1 MELEFRRRDYGAT
14 HKSQFLPRSQTQKH
28 PLSSTL
34 ASRDQ
39 QAKTVRGRDLHF
51 FDPLRGLDVN
61 ASAEENVED
70 TCISI
75 EVVTQDLIK
84 EWKSLKRILMQRFP
98 VSKVISFSPISNI
111 ITKGSKV
118 ESPSALSHPEETGS
132 EQTSLEEPAKII
144 SQHEYIA
151 KVHELRDGINS
162 AWQAEDRV
170 TSLKLSIKVNI
181 LTNQI
186 ALQQSMENLFV
197 KISKNWLCSI
207 PLYHFYPSSLLG
219 NKNRYVTKLLMDTTV
234 LRFYPTV
241 FVIVTDM
248 LDMLGDMVWERI
260 KQKAELDIDGTVIC
274 ALPNDFQSS
283 DICLEARETCYNWFC
298 KVGSVRELL
307 PRIYLELAILPCWRF
322 LINQPMEVL
331 DRLVM
336 MVRGL
341 ADPLTSLYCRLYMVH
356 RMQKFGFCSSGYLIK
371 CIKDI
376 EDVLAPVLVDK
387 EGYSYITDDK
397 KLLFSLVE
405 PAIEYIMKCLF
416 LTGRQENN
424 VLGILEEL
432 GFGRNKFQSSYNS
445 SHVSILL
452 HYLLKELP
460 SELVSSLAMEILDMI
475 RCSNDCSFSQVLNYR
490 LLGNRLSEGKSQEG
504 FLSSLIDEVI
514 QAASQYQSLY
524 DYLRIMDAY
533 VDLMLQNKMENH
545 LDALLDDIVSLAR
558 DKFLSEEEQASLQS
572 IILKLLSHFENLQE
586 VLPLNHFIE
595 ILDLMS
601 GTSKS
606 SVNMHLLNMGTR
618 DGCICDS
625 TTVQLL
631 FEVSQALYDATDFVN
646 IKDDDNR
653 QTSHLISRFV
663 EMVDYGA
670 EMERHLLFL
679 AECREA
685 FNGIHELKE
694 TLVRSSNTLAVKAL
708 KAGKKHINF
717 VKSCLAFSEV
727 TIPSISS
734 PTKHLNLYLETA
746 EVALL
751 GGLISHSDELVMSA
765 VEYLENVALTDGLK
779 SIDIDSMASVICKLC
794 SLLVMIPGNP
804 EKGVM
809 EILKSIF
816 SATRSSSWATPRVKV
831 KIFCAIMSLLS
842 TLSQDN
848 LPYHSANPEIIGNE
862 LLFFGDS
869 SYKQE
874 LVSCTQLV
882 LSELLDAIEQESSQ
896 ISRGNMALEACNCIS
911 SALVMNEKVKEL
923 CLRLLETAKGCLGA
937 NDRYIESTKKSLQ
950 LRYTE

>member
-14 HKSQFLPRSQTQKH
+14 QKSQFLPRSQALKH

-34 ASRDQ
+34 ASRQQ
-39 QAKTVRGRDLHF
+39 QAKTVRGSDLDF

-61 ASAEENVED
+61 ASAEEKVRD
-70 TCISI
+70 TSISI
-75 EVVTQDLIK
+75 EAVTQDLIK
-84 EWKSLKRILMQRFP
+84 EWKSLKRVLMQRFP

-111 ITKGSKV
+111 ITKRSKV
-118 ESPSALSHPEETGS
+118 EAPSALSHSEETGS

-144 SQHEYIA
+144 NQQEYIA
-151 KVHELRDGINS
+151 KVHELREGINC

-170 TSLKLSIKVNI
+170 KSLKLSIK
-181 LTNQI
+181 
-186 ALQQSMENLFV
+186 
-197 KISKNWLCSI
+197 
-207 PLYHFYPSSLLG
+207 
-219 NKNRYVTKLLMDTTV
+219 VTKLLMDTTV
-234 LRFYPTV
+234 LQFYPTV

-260 KQKAELDIDGTVIC
+260 KQKSELDVDGTVIC
-274 ALPNDFQSS
+274 SLLNDFQSS

-341 ADPLTSLYCRLYMVH
+341 ADPLASLYCRLYMVH
-356 RMQKFGFCSSGYLIK
+356 RMQKFGFCNSGILIK

-397 KLLFSLVE
+397 KLLFSLME
-405 PAIEYIMKCLF
+405 PAIEYIVKCLF

-424 VLGILEEL
+424 VLGMLEEF
-432 GFGRNKFQSSYNS
+432 GFGRNKFQSSCNS
-445 SHVSILL
+445 LHVSILL
-452 HYLLKELP
+452 HHLLKELP
-460 SELVSSLAMEILDMI
+460 SELVISLATEILDMI
-475 RCSNDCSFSQVLNYR
+475 KCTNDCSFSQVLNYR
-490 LLGNRLSEGKSQEG
+490 LLGNKLSEGKSQEG

-545 LDALLDDIVSLAR
+545 LDALLDDIVNLAR

-572 IILKLLSHFENLQE
+572 IILKLLAHFENLQE

-618 DGCICDS
+618 SGCICDS
-625 TTVQLL
+625 TTVQFL

-670 EMERHLLFL
+670 EMERHLMFL

-708 KAGKKHINF
+708 KAGKKHTNF

-727 TIPSISS
+727 TVPSISS

-751 GGLISHSDELVMSA
+751 GGLISHSDGLVMSA

-779 SIDIDSMASVICKLC
+779 SIDVDSMASVVCKFC
-794 SLLVMIPGNP
+794 SVLVMIPGNP

-816 SATRSSSWATPRVKV
+816 SATCSSSWATPRLKV

-848 LPYHSANPEIIGNE
+848 LPYHSANPEIIGND

-869 SYKQE
+869 SYKQG

-882 LSELLDAIEQESSQ
+882 LSVLLDAIEQESSQ
-896 ISRGNMALEACNCIS
+896 IARGNMALEACNCIS
-911 SALVMNEKVKEL
+911 SALVMNEKVTEL
-923 CLRLLETAKGCLGA
+923 CLRLLETAKDCLGA

-950 LRYTE
+950 L

>member
-75 EVVTQDLIK
+75 EAVTQDLIK

-111 ITKGSKV
+111 ITKGSKAV

-170 TSLKLSIKVNI
+170 TSLKLSIK
-181 LTNQI
+181 
-186 ALQQSMENLFV
+186 
-197 KISKNWLCSI
+197 
-207 PLYHFYPSSLLG
+207 
-219 NKNRYVTKLLMDTTV
+219 VTKLLMDTTV

-618 DGCICDS
+618 NGCICDS

-765 VEYLENVALTDGLK
+765 VEYLENVVLTDGLK

-816 SATRSSSWATPRVKV
+816 SATRSSSWATLRVKV

>member
-170 TSLKLSIKVNI
+170 TSLKLSIK
-181 LTNQI
+181 
-186 ALQQSMENLFV
+186 
-197 KISKNWLCSI
+197 
-207 PLYHFYPSSLLG
+207 
-219 NKNRYVTKLLMDTTV
+219 VTKLLMDTTV

>member
-1 MELEFRRRDYGAT
+1 MEFEFRRRDYGAT
-14 HKSQFLPRSQTQKH
+14 HESKLLPRSQAHKH

-34 ASRDQ
+34 VSRQQ
-39 QAKTVRGRDLHF
+39 QANTIRGSDIDF
-51 FDPLRGLDVN
+51 FDPLRGLDVS
-61 ASAEENVED
+61 ASAEENVEE
-70 TCISI
+70 TSSISI
-75 EVVTQDLIK
+75 EAVAHDIIK

-111 ITKGSKV
+111 IMKGSKV
-118 ESPSALSHPEETGS
+118 EAPSALSHLEETRS
-132 EQTSLEEPAKII
+132 EQISLEETAKII
-144 SQHEYIA
+144 NQQEYIA
-151 KVHELRDGINS
+151 KLHELRDGITC

-170 TSLKLSIKVNI
+170 TSLKLSIKV
-181 LTNQI
+181 
-186 ALQQSMENLFV
+186 
-197 KISKNWLCSI
+197 
-207 PLYHFYPSSLLG
+207 
-219 NKNRYVTKLLMDTTV
+219 TKLLMDTTV
-234 LRFYPTV
+234 LQFYPTV

-260 KQKAELDIDGTVIC
+260 KQKAELDVDGTVIC
-274 ALPNDFQSS
+274 SLLNDFQAS
-283 DICLEARETCYNWFC
+283 DICLEARETCHNWFC

-341 ADPLTSLYCRLYMVH
+341 ADPLASLYCRLYMVY
-356 RMQKFGFCSSGYLIK
+356 RMQKFGFCNSGYLIK

-376 EDVLAPVLVDK
+376 EDILAPVLVDK

-397 KLLFSLVE
+397 KLIFSLME

-424 VLGILEEL
+424 VLGMLDEL
-432 GFGRNKFQSSYNS
+432 GFGRKKRQSSYKS

-452 HYLLKELP
+452 HHFLKELA

-475 RCSNDCSFSQVLNYR
+475 KCSNDCSFSQVLNYR
-490 LLGNRLSEGKSQEG
+490 LLGIRLSEGKYQEG
-504 FLSSLIDEVI
+504 FLSSLVTEVI
-514 QAASQYQSLY
+514 QVASQYQSLY

-545 LDALLDDIVSLAR
+545 LDALLDDIVSLAC
-558 DKFLSEEEQASLQS
+558 DDFLSEEEQASLQS

-586 VLPLNHFIE
+586 VLNLNHFIE

-606 SVNMHLLNMGTR
+606 SVNMHLLNMGIR
-618 DGCICDS
+618 NGCICDS

-663 EMVDYGA
+663 EMVDYKA
-670 EMERHLLFL
+670 EMERHLMFL

-727 TIPSISS
+727 TIPSVST

-751 GGLISHSDELVMSA
+751 GGLIAHSDGLVMSA
-765 VEYLENVALTDGLK
+765 VEYLENVPVTDGLK
-779 SIDIDSMASVICKLC
+779 SIDVDSMASVVCKLC
-794 SLLVMIPGNP
+794 SLLVMVPGNP

-809 EILKSIF
+809 EFLKSIF
-816 SATRSSSWATPRVKV
+816 SATCSSSWAMPRLKV
-831 KIFCAIMSLLS
+831 KIFCAIISVSS
-842 TLSQDN
+842 TLSQDD
-848 LPYHSANPEIIGNE
+848 LPYRSANPEIIGND

-874 LVSCTQLV
+874 LVSFTQLV
-882 LSELLDAIEQESSQ
+882 LGELLNAIEKESSQ
-896 ISRGNMALEACNCIS
+896 STRGNMALEACNCIS
-911 SALVMNEKVKEL
+911 SALVVNEKVSQV

-950 LRYTE
+950 L

>member
-75 EVVTQDLIK
+75 EAVTQDLIK

-111 ITKGSKV
+111 ITKGSKAV

-170 TSLKLSIKVNI
+170 TSLKLSIK
-181 LTNQI
+181 
-186 ALQQSMENLFV
+186 
-197 KISKNWLCSI
+197 
-207 PLYHFYPSSLLG
+207 
-219 NKNRYVTKLLMDTTV
+219 VTKLLMDTTV

-341 ADPLTSLYCRLYMVH
+341 ADPLTSLYCRLYKVH

-618 DGCICDS
+618 NGCICDS

>member
-1 MELEFRRRDYGAT
+1 
-14 HKSQFLPRSQTQKH
+14 
-28 PLSSTL
+28 
-34 ASRDQ
+34 
-39 QAKTVRGRDLHF
+39 
-51 FDPLRGLDVN
+51 
-61 ASAEENVED
+61 
-70 TCISI
+70 
-75 EVVTQDLIK
+75 
-84 EWKSLKRILMQRFP
+84 
-98 VSKVISFSPISNI
+98 
-111 ITKGSKV
+111 
-118 ESPSALSHPEETGS
+118 
-132 EQTSLEEPAKII
+132 
-144 SQHEYIA
+144 
-151 KVHELRDGINS
+151 
-162 AWQAEDRV
+162 
-170 TSLKLSIKVNI
+170 
-181 LTNQI
+181 
-186 ALQQSMENLFV
+186 
-197 KISKNWLCSI
+197 
-207 PLYHFYPSSLLG
+207 
-219 NKNRYVTKLLMDTTV
+219 
-234 LRFYPTV
+234 
-241 FVIVTDM
+241 
-248 LDMLGDMVWERI
+248 
-260 KQKAELDIDGTVIC
+260 
-274 ALPNDFQSS
+274 
-283 DICLEARETCYNWFC
+283 
-298 KVGSVRELL
+298 
-307 PRIYLELAILPCWRF
+307 
-322 LINQPMEVL
+322 MEVL

-618 DGCICDS
+618 NGCICDS

-765 VEYLENVALTDGLK
+765 VEYLENVVLTDG
-779 SIDIDSMASVICKLC
+779 
-794 SLLVMIPGNP
+794 
-804 EKGVM
+804 E
-809 EILKSIF
+809 
-816 SATRSSSWATPRVKV
+816 
-831 KIFCAIMSLLS
+831 
-842 TLSQDN
+842 
-848 LPYHSANPEIIGNE
+848 SAN
-862 LLFFGDS
+862 
-869 SYKQE
+869 
-874 LVSCTQLV
+874 V
-882 LSELLDAIEQESSQ
+882 
-896 ISRGNMALEACNCIS
+896 
-911 SALVMNEKVKEL
+911 
-923 CLRLLETAKGCLGA
+923 
-937 NDRYIESTKKSLQ
+937 
-950 LRYTE
+950 

>member
-14 HKSQFLPRSQTQKH
+14 HESQFLPRSEALKH
-28 PLSSTL
+28 PLSSIF
-34 ASRDQ
+34 ASRQQ
-39 QAKTVRGRDLHF
+39 QAKTVRGSDLDF

-61 ASAEENVED
+61 ASAEEKVED
-70 TCISI
+70 TSISI
-75 EVVTQDLIK
+75 EAVTQDLIK
-84 EWKSLKRILMQRFP
+84 EWKSLKRVLMQRFP

-111 ITKGSKV
+111 IMKGSKAV
-118 ESPSALSHPEETGS
+118 EAPSALSHSEETGS

-144 SQHEYIA
+144 NQQEYIA
-151 KVHELRDGINS
+151 KVHELREGIKC

-170 TSLKLSIKVNI
+170 TSLKLSIKV
-181 LTNQI
+181 
-186 ALQQSMENLFV
+186 
-197 KISKNWLCSI
+197 
-207 PLYHFYPSSLLG
+207 
-219 NKNRYVTKLLMDTTV
+219 TKLLMDTTV
-234 LRFYPTV
+234 LQFYPTV

-260 KQKAELDIDGTVIC
+260 KQKAELDVDGTVIC
-274 ALPNDFQSS
+274 SLLNDFQSS

-307 PRIYLELAILPCWRF
+307 PRIYLELAIMPCWRF

-341 ADPLTSLYCRLYMVH
+341 ADPLASLYCRLYMVH
-356 RMQKFGFCSSGYLIK
+356 RMQKFGFCNSGYLIK

-397 KLLFSLVE
+397 KLLFSLME
-405 PAIEYIMKCLF
+405 PAIEYIVKCLF

-424 VLGILEEL
+424 VLSMLEEL
-432 GFGRNKFQSSYNS
+432 GFGRNKFQSSCNS

-452 HYLLKELP
+452 HHLLKELP
-460 SELVSSLAMEILDMI
+460 SELVISLTTEILDMI
-475 RCSNDCSFSQVLNYR
+475 KCSNDCSFSQVLNYR
-490 LLGNRLSEGKSQEG
+490 LLGNKLSEGKSQEG

-545 LDALLDDIVSLAR
+545 LDALLDDIVNLAR
-558 DKFLSEEEQASLQS
+558 DKFLCEEEQASLQS
-572 IILKLLSHFENLQE
+572 IILKLLAHFENLQE

-618 DGCICDS
+618 NGCICDS
-625 TTVQLL
+625 TTVQFL
-631 FEVSQALYDATDFVN
+631 FEVSQALYDATDFVH

-670 EMERHLLFL
+670 EMERHLMFL

-708 KAGKKHINF
+708 KAGKKHTNF

-751 GGLISHSDELVMSA
+751 GGLISHSDGLVMSA
-765 VEYLENVALTDGLK
+765 VEYLENVAVTDGLK
-779 SIDIDSMASVICKLC
+779 LIDVDSMASVVCKLC
-794 SLLVMIPGNP
+794 SLLVMVPGNP

-816 SATRSSSWATPRVKV
+816 SATCSSSWATPRLKV

-848 LPYHSANPEIIGNE
+848 LPYHSANPEIIGND

-874 LVSCTQLV
+874 LVSCSQFV

-896 ISRGNMALEACNCIS
+896 IARGNMAIEACNCIS
-911 SALVMNEKVKEL
+911 LALVMNEKVTEL

-950 LRYTE
+950 L

>member
-75 EVVTQDLIK
+75 EAVTQDLIK

-170 TSLKLSIKVNI
+170 TSLKLSIKV
-181 LTNQI
+181 
-186 ALQQSMENLFV
+186 
-197 KISKNWLCSI
+197 
-207 PLYHFYPSSLLG
+207 
-219 NKNRYVTKLLMDTTV
+219 TKLLMDTTV

-260 KQKAELDIDGTVIC
+260 KQKAELDIDGTMIFNQVIS
-274 ALPNDFQSS
+274 ALKQERLAITGFAKLVLFENFSLACKAPSIIIFL
-283 DICLEARETCYNWFC
+283 ILPTFLCLSIGLSLYAH
-298 KVGSVRELL
+298 S
-307 PRIYLELAILPCWRF
+307 YLELAILPCWRF

-356 RMQKFGFCSSGYLIK
+356 RMQKFGFCSSGVFLYYRRQK
-371 CIKDI
+371 
-376 EDVLAPVLVDK
+376 V
-387 EGYSYITDDK
+387 T
-397 KLLFSLVE
+397 FSLVE

-618 DGCICDS
+618 NGCICDS

-816 SATRSSSWATPRVKV
+816 SATRSSSWATLRVKV

>member
-1 MELEFRRRDYGAT
+1 MEFEFRRRDYGAT
-14 HKSQFLPRSQTQKH
+14 YESQLLPRSQAHKH

-34 ASRDQ
+34 VSRQQ
-39 QAKTVRGRDLHF
+39 QANTIRGSDVDF

-61 ASAEENVED
+61 ASAEEKVEE
-70 TCISI
+70 TSKSI
-75 EVVTQDLIK
+75 EAVTHDLIK

-111 ITKGSKV
+111 IMKGSKV
-118 ESPSALSHPEETGS
+118 EAPSALSHSEETGS
-132 EQTSLEEPAKII
+132 EQISLEETAKII
-144 SQHEYIA
+144 NQQEYIA
-151 KVHELRDGINS
+151 KLHELRDGITC

-170 TSLKLSIKVNI
+170 ASLKLSIKV
-181 LTNQI
+181 
-186 ALQQSMENLFV
+186 S
-197 KISKNWLCSI
+197 
-207 PLYHFYPSSLLG
+207 
-219 NKNRYVTKLLMDTTV
+219 KLLMDTTV
-234 LRFYPTV
+234 LQFYPTV

-260 KQKAELDIDGTVIC
+260 KQKAELDVDGTVIC
-274 ALPNDFQSS
+274 SLLNDFQAS

-341 ADPLTSLYCRLYMVH
+341 ADPLASLYCRLYMVH
-356 RMQKFGFCSSGYLIK
+356 RMHKFGFCNSGYLIK

-397 KLLFSLVE
+397 KLIFSLME
-405 PAIEYIMKCLF
+405 PAFEYIMKCLF

-424 VLGILEEL
+424 VLGMLEEL
-432 GFGRNKFQSSYNS
+432 GFGRKKLQSSYNS

-452 HYLLKELP
+452 HHLLKELP

-475 RCSNDCSFSQVLNYR
+475 KCSNDCSFSQVLNYR
-490 LLGNRLSEGKSQEG
+490 LLGIRLSEGKYQEG
-504 FLSSLIDEVI
+504 FLSSLITEVI
-514 QAASQYQSLY
+514 QVASQYQSLC

-545 LDALLDDIVSLAR
+545 LDALLDDIVSLAC
-558 DKFLSEEEQASLQS
+558 DEFLSEEEQASLQS
-572 IILKLLSHFENLQE
+572 IILKLLSHFDNLQE
-586 VLPLNHFIE
+586 VLNLNHFIE

-606 SVNMHLLNMGTR
+606 SVNMHLLTIGIR
-618 DGCICDS
+618 SGCICDS
-625 TTVQLL
+625 TIVQLL

-663 EMVDYGA
+663 EMVDYRA
-670 EMERHLLFL
+670 EMEHHLMFL

-727 TIPSISS
+727 TIPSVST

-751 GGLISHSDELVMSA
+751 GGLISHSDGLVTSA
-765 VEYLENVALTDGLK
+765 VEYLENVPVSDGLK
-779 SIDIDSMASVICKLC
+779 SIDVDSMASVVCKLC
-794 SLLVMIPGNP
+794 SLLVMVPGNP

-809 EILKSIF
+809 EFLKSIF
-816 SATRSSSWATPRVKV
+816 YATCSSSWAMPRLKV
-831 KIFCAIMSLLS
+831 KIFCAIISVSS
-842 TLSQDN
+842 TLSQDV
-848 LPYHSANPEIIGNE
+848 LPYHSANPEIIGND
-862 LLFFGDS
+862 LLFFDDS

-874 LVSCTQLV
+874 LVSFTQLV
-882 LSELLDAIEQESSQ
+882 LGELLNAIEKESSQ
-896 ISRGNMALEACNCIS
+896 NTRGNMALEACNCIS
-911 SALVMNEKVKEL
+911 SALVNEKVSQV

-937 NDRYIESTKKSLQ
+937 NDRYIESTKKALQ
-950 LRYTE
+950 L

>member
-75 EVVTQDLIK
+75 EAVTQDLIK

-170 TSLKLSIKVNI
+170 TSLKLSIK
-181 LTNQI
+181 
-186 ALQQSMENLFV
+186 
-197 KISKNWLCSI
+197 
-207 PLYHFYPSSLLG
+207 
-219 NKNRYVTKLLMDTTV
+219 VTKLLMDTTV

-618 DGCICDS
+618 NGCICDS

-816 SATRSSSWATPRVKV
+816 SATRSSSWATLRVKV

>member
-75 EVVTQDLIK
+75 EAVTQDLIK

-170 TSLKLSIKVNI
+170 TSLKLSIK
-181 LTNQI
+181 
-186 ALQQSMENLFV
+186 
-197 KISKNWLCSI
+197 
-207 PLYHFYPSSLLG
+207 
-219 NKNRYVTKLLMDTTV
+219 VTKLLMDTTV

-618 DGCICDS
+618 NGCICDS

-765 VEYLENVALTDGLK
+765 VEYLENVVLTDGLK

-816 SATRSSSWATPRVKV
+816 SATRSSSWATLRVKV

>member
-1 MELEFRRRDYGAT
+1 MEFEFRRRDYGAT
-14 HKSQFLPRSQTQKH
+14 IDSQLLPRSQAHKH

-34 ASRDQ
+34 VSRQQ
-39 QAKTVRGRDLHF
+39 QAKTVRGSEIDF

-61 ASAEENVED
+61 ASAEEEVED
-70 TCISI
+70 TSIST
-75 EVVTQDLIK
+75 EAATQDLIK
-84 EWKSLKRILMQRFP
+84 EWKLLKRILMQRFP
-98 VSKVISFSPISNI
+98 ISFFLWVITGHKARKIISL
-111 ITKGSKV
+111 TSV
-118 ESPSALSHPEETGS
+118 EAPSVLSHSEETGS
-132 EQTSLEEPAKII
+132 EQISLEETAKIMN
-144 SQHEYIA
+144 QQEYMA
-151 KVHELRDGINS
+151 KVHELRDGITC

-170 TSLKLSIKVNI
+170 TSLKLSIKV
-181 LTNQI
+181 
-186 ALQQSMENLFV
+186 
-197 KISKNWLCSI
+197 
-207 PLYHFYPSSLLG
+207 
-219 NKNRYVTKLLMDTTV
+219 TKLLMDTTV
-234 LRFYPTV
+234 LQFYPTV

-274 ALPNDFQSS
+274 SLLMISVLKQERLAITGFAKLPLSIIIF
-283 DICLEARETCYNWFC
+283 IILPTFLCLSFGLSLYAH
-298 KVGSVRELL
+298 S
-307 PRIYLELAILPCWRF
+307 YLELAILPCWRF

-331 DRLVM
+331 DRLLM

-341 ADPLTSLYCRLYMVH
+341 ADPLASLYCRLYMVH
-356 RMQKFGFCSSGYLIK
+356 RMQKFGFCNSGYLIK

-376 EDVLAPVLVDK
+376 EDVLAPILVDK

-397 KLLFSLVE
+397 KLFFSLIE

-416 LTGRQENN
+416 LTGRQEKN
-424 VLGILEEL
+424 VLGMLEEL
-432 GFGRNKFQSSYNS
+432 GFGRKKLHSSYNP
-445 SHVSILL
+445 SHMSILL

-475 RCSNDCSFSQVLNYR
+475 KCSNDCSFSQVLNYK
-490 LLGNRLSEGKSQEG
+490 LLGTRLSEGKSQDG
-504 FLSSLIDEVI
+504 FLSSLINEVI

-524 DYLRIMDAY
+524 DYLRIIDAY
-533 VDLMLQNKMENH
+533 VDLTLQNKMENH
-545 LDALLDDIVSLAR
+545 LDALLDDIVRLSC
-558 DKFLSEEEQASLQS
+558 DKFLTEEEQASLQS

-586 VLPLNHFIE
+586 VLSLNHFIE

-618 DGCICDS
+618 NGCISDS

-631 FEVSQALYDATDFVN
+631 FEVSQALYDATDFVT

-670 EMERHLLFL
+670 EMERHLMFL

-727 TIPSISS
+727 TIPSVST

-751 GGLISHSDELVMSA
+751 GGLISHSDGLVMSA
-765 VEYLENVALTDGLK
+765 VEYLENVAGTDGLR
-779 SIDIDSMASVICKLC
+779 SIDVDSMASVVCKLC
-794 SLLVMIPGNP
+794 SLLVMVPGNP
-804 EKGVM
+804 EKDVM
-809 EILKSIF
+809 EILQSIF
-816 SATRSSSWATPRVKV
+816 SATCSSSWAMQRLKV
-831 KIFCAIMSLLS
+831 KLFCAIISLSS

-848 LPYHSANPEIIGNE
+848 LPYHCANPEIIGND

-874 LVSCTQLV
+874 LVSFTQLV
-882 LSELLDAIEQESSQ
+882 LGELLNAIEKESSQ
-896 ISRGNMALEACNCIS
+896 IVRGNLALEACNCIS
-911 SALVMNEKVKEL
+911 SALVMNEKVSQV

-937 NDRYIESTKKSLQ
+937 NDRYMESTKKYLQ
-950 LRYTE
+950 L